1 MRTTP
6 ARGGLSPT
14 RVTHSS
20 QIQRVLGALRLS
32 VSSDESTSIERQ
44 KDEVNHWADSP
55 SREARVIGFA
65 EDTDVSGSM
74 SPWDRPGLG
83 LWLRTLDDLCLVNG
97 CWHVEDEPCMGQW
110 DVLVAWK
117 LDRLSRNTVDFGKL
131 LEWAQKH
138 NKVIV
143 STQENF
149 DLSTDIGVMVAKI
162 IMIFAE
168 FELKTIASRIKSSMA
183 KLRMKGRWLGGNPPT
198 GYQSVRT
205 TEGVT
210 LVQDPVYGPLV
221 RRIYTMLVVDLMS
234 AGSICKI
241 LNAEGILTWSDH
253 MRQQKGRTVKGHRW
267 LPQVLGKMFTSA
279 TLCGYVMHDGEIY
292 ADAAGKWVKVTED
305 PILTFAEWDQA
316 NKQLMRNAQGVG
328 HKNYRVRDNETAH
341 LSTVTRCGDCWSPMY
356 LSRRRARSGIKVYEH
371 YRCSYGNYGVDCT
384 MRSSIERSELEELFS
399 DQITGQLGSAPEL
412 RKIVTPGVDHTAELE
427 ACKLRLGKL
436 EGDFI
441 AGKYDSDAK
450 EASYWRTLESL
461 TEEIARLEAIPVTPT
476 TVEWVETGTTFADKW
491 GAMDEE
497 DRRTYLL
504 ANNVTLLVFKD
515 AGGKRRHGVV
525 THFGALQEMAVRA
538 GIKSAEKETWAEAQ
552 HQCPVYW
559 SLSEEELA
567 RQSAEWEAVMKANYA
582 VEELVLPATLTKLR
596 GRREDLTEAA

>member
-1 MRTTP
+1 MTTSTLQRP
-6 ARGGLSPT
+6 K
-14 RVTHSS
+14 
-20 QIQRVLGALRLS
+20 IQGTNLLRVLGALRLS

-44 KDEVNHWADSP
+44 TDEVNHWTDSP
-55 SREARVIGFA
+55 SRDAKVIGFA

-83 LWLRTLDDLCLVNG
+83 PWLRALDDLCLVNG
-97 CWHVEDEPCMGQW
+97 CWHQKDEPCMGQW

-168 FELKTIASRIKSSMA
+168 FELKTIAARIKSSMS

-205 TEGVT
+205 DDGMT

-221 RRIYTMLVVDLMS
+221 KRIYTMLVVDLMS

-241 LNAEGILTWSDH
+241 LNNEGILTWSDH
-253 MRQQKGRTVKGHRW
+253 MRQQKGRKVKGHKW

-292 ADAAGKWVKVTED
+292 ADSSGKWVKISET
-305 PILTFAEWDQA
+305 PILTYTEWDQA
-316 NKQLMRNAQGVG
+316 NKQLARNAQNLG
-328 HKNYRVRDNETAH
+328 HKNYRARDNETAH
-341 LSTVTRCGDCWSPMY
+341 LSTATRCGECWCPMY
-356 LSRRRARSGIKVYEH
+356 VSRRRARTGTKIYEH
-371 YRCSYGNYGVDCT
+371 YRCSYGNYGVDCK
-384 MRSSIERSELEELFS
+384 MRSSIERSELEALFS
-399 DQITGQLGSAPEL
+399 EQIIDQLGNAPEL
-412 RKIVTPGVDHTAELE
+412 RKVVTPGVDHTPELE
-427 ACKLRLGKL
+427 AGRLRLAKL
-436 EGDFI
+436 ENDFI

-461 TEEIARLEAIPVTPT
+461 TAEIARLEAIPVTET
-476 TVEWVETGTTFADKW
+476 TVGWVETGKTFADKW
-491 GAMDEE
+491 ASMDEE

-504 ANNVTLLVFKD
+504 ANEVTILVFKD
-515 AGGKRRHGVV
+515 AGGKRKPGVV

-538 GIKSAEKETWAEAQ
+538 GIKSAENETWAETQ
-552 HQCPVYW
+552 HQCPPFW
-559 SLSEEELA
+559 ALTEE
-567 RQSAEWEAVMKANYA
+567 QIAEQPREWHEIMRKNFE
-582 VEELVLPATLTKLR
+582 VEEIVLPETLTRLR
-596 GRREDLTEAA
+596 TTRQEDVEQAA